1 MACGPVTLC
10 SIMLC
15 CLKAGIPCKLSP
27 EAWLKDLAGTKPLS
41 VLAKKVYMCDCKICM
56 AYVHRFDLF
65 NIDWF
70 SGTLSCR
77 DSQSMLL
84 ILVGTTEGA

>member
-1 MACGPVTLC
+1 MFCICLWIMACGPVILC

-41 VLAKKVYMCDCKICM
+41 VLAKKVCVIVKFAWHMSTGLIC
-56 AYVHRFDLF
+56 L
-65 NIDWF
+65 
-70 SGTLSCR
+70 
-77 DSQSMLL
+77 ML
-84 ILVGTTEGA
+84 IG

>member
-1 MACGPVTLC
+1 MAQGLGWNKA
-10 SIMLC
+10 IK
-15 CLKAGIPCKLSP
+15 CLGQ
-27 EAWLKDLAGTKPLS
+27 EG
-41 VLAKKVYMCDCKICM
+41 MCDCKICM

-65 NIDWF
+65 NVDWLIWF

-84 ILVGTTEGA
+84 ILVEMHR